1 MCVDVNSDISNC
13 GACGVA
19 CGGGEACTQ
28 RQCRRTC
35 AFPSFFPVVPSVPT
49 FASNSVL
56 VAGDLTNDGLDD
68 IVVGAPGAVDVRIT
82 RADGTLA
89 LTQTLTLLS
98 PNVNQLVVRD
108 LDGDGWR
115 DLIALAATANGS
127 AQISVM
133 KNASGVLGTPTNLFT
148 GTVDQPTG
156 FAIADVTGDSR
167 LDIVVGM
174 SGVAGTPGRVFAQT
188 AMGTFPSSAS
198 MPQPIEWAN
207 RIETADF
214 DSNGLADFVY
224 SNPVTWAITI
234 QTAPGVFSVTT
245 TPLTTATT
253 RSTALVDLDVDGK
266 IDVLFRTADDT
277 LEWRKGLGTGFFNFP
292 QSAPFPGV
300 RGAIGARDLN
310 GDGWPELVSVSD
322 SLFVAR
328 ATAAG
333 VWAPAV
339 SWPLSAPTSS
349 LNQFLVAF
357 GQFGGDARPD
367 VVTASN
373 ATSVLI
379 NDGVGGFPAFITSTI
394 TPITVA
400 QVQAGD
406 VTGDGRPDL
415 LLADAPGTGIN
426 GRARLFPGL
435 PSGTFA
441 AQSAALF
448 MSGSALAIGRVD
460 ADPYAEVLVG
470 RMPSSS
476 LITDAGW
483 IDVFPGSAAGTFGA
497 ANALPMPGWPRN
509 AWFVDLSGTTA
520 LDVVA
525 ATNASVELFV
535 GNGNGTFQSRQSIL
549 STGFVDQVFVSD
561 FNFDGRK
568 DLATVNGQ
576 VNVHLAQP
584 SGAFSSKP
592 VTSSFT
598 GRVAFGD
605 LTGDGRD
612 DFVVTTSTGSRVYSN
627 EGNATFAP
635 GATIAAMKGRL
646 ELADVDRDGK
656 LDVIAFNGDVEVWRR
671 TGNFTFEPPRAY
683 HPGKTVLGAAGAIGD
698 FSGDGLVD
706 AVIVNDRTMFVLP
719 SVCR

>member
-1 MCVDVNSDISNC
+1 MCVDVNSDVSNC
-13 GACGVA
+13 GACGVT
-19 CGGGEACTQ
+19 CGAGEACTQ

-35 AFPSFFPVVPSVPT
+35 AFPSFFPVVPTVPT

-56 VAGDLTNDGLDD
+56 AAGDLTNDGLDD
-68 IVVGAPGAVDVRIT
+68 LVVGAPGAVDVRIT
-82 RADGTLA
+82 RTDGTLA

-98 PNVNQLVVRD
+98 PNVNSLVIRD

-115 DLIALAATANGS
+115 DLIALAATSNGS

-133 KNASGVLGTPTNLFT
+133 KNSAGVLGTPTNLFT

-224 SNPVTWAITI
+224 ANAVTWAITI
-234 QTAPGVFSVTT
+234 QTSPGVFSVTT
-245 TPLTTATT
+245 TPFTTATT

-266 IDVLFRTADDT
+266 IDVLFRTTDDT
-277 LEWRKGLGTGFFNFP
+277 VEWRRNLGSGSF
-292 QSAPFPGV
+292 SAPASFSFPGV
-300 RGAIGARDLN
+300 RGAVAARDLN
-310 GDGWPELVSVSD
+310 GDGWPDLVSVGD
-322 SLFVAR
+322 SLFVAK
-328 ATAAG
+328 ATSPG
-333 VWAPAV
+333 VWGATV

-349 LNQFLVAF
+349 LNHFLVAF

-367 VVTASN
+367 VATASN

-379 NDGVGGFPAFITSTI
+379 NDGTGAFPAFITSTI

-415 LLADAPGTGIN
+415 LLADAPGPGIN

-435 PSGTFA
+435 ANGTFA
-441 AQSAALF
+441 AQSGAVF
-448 MSGSALAIGRVD
+448 MSGSALAVARVD
-460 ADPYAEVLVG
+460 GDAFADVAVG
-470 RMPSSS
+470 REVFGS
-476 LITDAGW
+476 TDAGF
-483 IDVFPGSAAGTFGA
+483 IDVFPGTAAGT
-497 ANALPMPGWPRN
+497 
-509 AWFVDLSGTTA
+509 LSGATA
-520 LDVVA
+520 VPLPGQPRGAWLLDVAGSSAIDLVA
-525 ATNASVELFV
+525 STNASLQLFV
-535 GNGNGTFQSRQSIL
+535 GNGNGTFQPGQAVPSA
-549 STGFVDQVFVSD
+549 GFVDQVFVSD

-568 DLATVNGQ
+568 DLASVNGQ

-584 SGAFSSKP
+584 SGTFSSKV

-605 LTGDGRD
+605 VTGDGRD
-612 DFVVTTSTGSRVYSN
+612 DFIVTTSTGSRVWSN
-627 EGNATFAP
+627 EGNATFSP
-635 GATIAAMKGRL
+635 GTTIAAMKGRL
-646 ELADVDRDGK
+646 ELVDVDRDGK
-656 LDVIAFNGDVEVWRR
+656 LDVVAFNSNVEVWRR
-671 TGNFTFEPPRAY
+671 TGNFTFEAPRVY
-683 HPGKTVLGAAGAIGD
+683 SPGKTVIAAAGATAD
-698 FSGDGLVD
+698 FTQDGLVD

-719 SVCR
+719 AVCR